1 MKLVKVKLD
10 FDNDIINNFADMS
23 SKSHDEKFQ
32 VARKLHC
39 QFGHASASKLQK
51 IVKASSRNDG
61 ELLKLL
67 SEIKNYCE
75 KWTRY
80 K

>member
-1 MKLVKVKLD
+1 
-10 FDNDIINNFADMS
+10 MS
-23 SKSHDEKFQ
+23 PKSHDEKFQ

-51 IVKASSRNDG
+51 IVKASSINDD

-67 SEIKNYCE
+67 VEIKITVKNALDISNQV
-75 KWTRY
+75 
-80 K
+80 

>member
-1 MKLVKVKLD
+1 
-10 FDNDIINNFADMS
+10 MS
-23 SKSHDEKFQ
+23 SKSRDEKFQ

-51 IVKASSRNDG
+51 IVKASSRNDD

-67 SEIKNYCE
+67 V
-75 KWTRY
+75 
-80 K
+80 

>member
-1 MKLVKVKLD
+1 
-10 FDNDIINNFADMS
+10 MS
-23 SKSHDEKFQ
+23 TKSHDEKFQ

-51 IVKASSRNDG
+51 IVKASSRNDD

-67 SEIKNYCE
+67 V
-75 KWTRY
+75 
-80 K
+80 